1 MTNSSLQ
8 ERTDGSKRHKTRLHI
23 PNPLA
28 SLLILFHPTTALLAA
43 VNAIFYTAINCVQAS
58 LSTEFIAVYQYSTLS
73 AGLLYIPFGI
83 ATLVGSYISGWI
95 LDRDYRIIAGRTRSD
110 SEVENGNTMEA
121 SAGKRFPIEHARLRS
136 IWIMIIIESLS
147 VAGYGWCIDQK
158 VNVAVLVIM
167 SICIA
172 TPQAIISNVRHNI
185 SLVLFLSLHYN
196 LRILFSCGLTTN
208 FVVATKHFDD

>member
-1 MTNSSLQ
+1 MTNSSQQ
-8 ERTDGSKRHKTRLHI
+8 ESTVRSKRHKTNLYI

-28 SLLILFHPTTALLAA
+28 SLLILFHPATALLAT
-43 VNAIFYTAINCVQAS
+43 VNAIFYTTINCVQAS

-95 LDRDYRIIAGRTRSD
+95 LDRDYCITDRNTRSKSD
-110 SEVENGNTMEA
+110 VENDTAMKV

-136 IWIMIIIESLS
+136 IWIMITIESLS

-158 VNVAVLVIM
+158 VNVAILVLM
-167 SICIA
+167 SICIT
-172 TPQAIISNVRHNI
+172 TPQAIISNVRRKD
-185 SLVLFLSLHYN
+185 FC
-196 LRILFSCGLTTN
+196 CGLPTN
-208 FVVATKHFDD
+208 